1 MFNQLLAAMDS
12 GNTVDIL
19 TVLDTSSSQ
28 RDVIGQMALLYQ
40 DGSSVSRLPEE
51 VVRPLL
57 ETVRAAI
64 WNKPEQL
71 LVDNGQGE
79 WYRVFWDRLERPL
92 RAIVFGGG
100 HISQPLVRILSL
112 LKYQV
117 TVIDDRPDF
126 ANRARFPE
134 AHGVICESFRNS
146 FQTLAIDD
154 NTAVIIVT
162 RGHRYDMD
170 CLRATM
176 NSSARYLGMIGS
188 RKRVRETLEL
198 LRTEGAAP
206 GLVQRLRAPIGLT
219 IGAETPEEI
228 AVSIAAEV
236 IAVFRGGTGQPL
248 SDAGRCQR
256 GPDTVSGDL

>member
-1 MFNQLLAAMDS
+1 MFDQLLAALDS
-12 GNTVDIL
+12 GETVDIL
-19 TVLDTSSSQ
+19 TVLDTSSPQ
-28 RDVIGQMALLYQ
+28 REMIGQMVLVYQ
-40 DGSSVSRLPEE
+40 DGRSSSRLPEE
-51 VVRPLL
+51 VVRTLV
-57 ETVRAAI
+57 ETVRAAV

-71 LVDNGQGE
+71 LIDDKQGE
-79 WYRVFWDRLERPL
+79 WFRFFWDRAARPL

-134 AHGVICESFRNS
+134 ARNIICDSFRNCFS
-146 FQTLAIDD
+146 ALSIDD

-162 RGHRYDMD
+162 RGHRYDTD

-176 NSSARYLGMIGS
+176 NSRARYLGMIGS

-198 LRTEGAAP
+198 LRAEGASP
-206 GLVQRLRAPIGLT
+206 ELVQRLRAPIGLA

-236 IAVFRGGTGQPL
+236 VAVFRGGNGQPL
-248 SDAGRCQR
+248 SGSRRCQS
-256 GPDTVSGDL
+256 GPDIVSDNL